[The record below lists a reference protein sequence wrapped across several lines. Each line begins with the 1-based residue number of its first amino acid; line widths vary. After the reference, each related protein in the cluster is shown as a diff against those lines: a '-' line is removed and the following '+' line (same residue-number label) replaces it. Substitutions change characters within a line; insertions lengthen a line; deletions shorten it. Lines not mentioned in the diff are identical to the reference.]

1 MSKIKFDQLHR
12 YIFPK
17 ANVRGELVRLNE
29 SYAAILSANDYPP
42 IIQQLLG
49 ELMLV
54 ASLLTATLKF
64 EGDIAVQL
72 QGDGPLKYAVIN
84 GTHEQKLRGVARWD
98 DSLSDFPEDFAGLF
112 VKGLLVITI
121 SPRHGER
128 YQGMVAVD
136 KPSLAEC
143 IEAYFLQSEQLAT
156 SVLLHTRLDKSHPM
170 AAGMFLQILP
180 TSSAVTDSANIPQFD
195 HLLHITKTI
204 KEDELFSLSADEI
217 LHRLYHQEE
226 LQVFEP
232 QDVCFKCSCS
242 KERSATAIASVD
254 KQELLEIIAKEGMVS
269 MNCQYCHAEYQFDAI
284 DVEGIHAGTYS
295 SQPLTQ

>member
-1 MSKIKFDQLHR
+1 MPKINFDQLHR

-17 ANVRGELVRLNE
+17 ASVRGELVRLDE

-42 IIQQLLG
+42 IIQQVLG
-49 ELMLV
+49 ELMLA

-121 SPRHGER
+121 SPKNGER

-143 IEAYFLQSEQLAT
+143 IEAYFLQSEQLPT
-156 SVLLHTRLDKSHPM
+156 RVLLHTRLDKANPL
-170 AAGMFLQILP
+170 AAGMFLQIMP
-180 TSSAVTDSANIPQFD
+180 TSSAVTDSTDIPEFE
-195 HLLHITKTI
+195 HLLHITETI

-226 LQVFEP
+226 LEVFEP
-232 QDVCFKCSCS
+232 QDICFKCSCS

-254 KQELLEIIAKEGMVS
+254 KQELLEIIAKDGVVS
-269 MNCQYCHAEYQFDAI
+269 MNCQYCHAEYHFDAI
-284 DVEGIHAGTYS
+284 DVEAIHAGSYS
-295 SQPLTQ
+295 SAQATQ